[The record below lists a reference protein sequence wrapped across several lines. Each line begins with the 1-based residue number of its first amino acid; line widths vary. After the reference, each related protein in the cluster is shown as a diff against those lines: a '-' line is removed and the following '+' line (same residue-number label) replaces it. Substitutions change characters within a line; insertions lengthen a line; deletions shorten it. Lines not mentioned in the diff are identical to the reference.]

1 MIMSLRLI
9 VDLKDP
15 GECRDSV
22 GLIVPIAPTTE
33 RQCQLEIEVPGAES
47 IDTLRSTDEGQSV
60 LLVAPPRSGSIS
72 IAYSI
77 GSGGSGTPNFP
88 ACQKEYLNLP
98 PAITVRLR
106 DLLHTASSMVERERR
121 IIDFTAEYFSYGPL
135 ASTPIAEQLVR
146 GLGSGN
152 CIDINEFLISA
163 LLGCGIP
170 ARYYAGYYFP
180 SRDRPSNADGMH
192 CWIST
197 HIDGKQRYWDVPFSL
212 KRGMKK
218 LRPGLEQLGGAY
230 IAMSIGMELAF
241 DIRGVVYR
249 TRHLAR
255 PSWLL
260 PDGVMQPAT
269 VTCRAYP
276 APSAIADHGNDD
288 KARFTPRIG
297 KGESCGS
304 S

>member
-1 MIMSLRLI
+1 MSLRLI

-33 RQCQLEIEVPGAES
+33 HQCQVEIEIPGADS
-47 IDTLRSTDEGQSV
+47 IDALRSTDEEQSV
-60 LLVAPPRSGSIS
+60 LLVSAPKSGSMS

-77 GSGGSGTPNFP
+77 GSGGSGTPKLP

-98 PAITVRLR
+98 PAITVRLH

-135 ASTPIAEQLVR
+135 ASMPIAEQLVC
-146 GLGSGN
+146 GLASGN

-163 LLGCGIP
+163 MVSCGIP
-170 ARYYAGYYFP
+170 AHYYAGYYFP

-197 HIDGKQRYWDVPFSL
+197 QIDGKQRYWDVPFSL

-249 TRHLAR
+249 TRYLAH

-260 PDGVMQPAT
+260 PNGGMQAAS
-269 VTCRAYP
+269 VNCRAYP
-276 APSAIADHGNDD
+276 EPSTFADHCNDD
-288 KARFTPRIG
+288 NARFTPRIG
-297 KGESCGS
+297 NGEDCGS
-304 S
+304 L

>member
-1 MIMSLRLI
+1 MPLRLV

-22 GLIVPIAPTTE
+22 GLIVPVAPTTE
-33 RQCQLEIEVPGAES
+33 HQCQREIAIPGAES
-47 IDTLRSTDEGQSV
+47 IDTLRSTDDGQSV
-60 LLVAPPRSGSIS
+60 LLVSASKGSPMS
-72 IAYSI
+72 VAYSI
-77 GSGGSGTPNFP
+77 GPGGSGTPNLP
-88 ACQKEYLNLP
+88 ACQKQFLGLP
-98 PAITVRLR
+98 PAITDRLR
-106 DLLHTASSMVERERR
+106 DLLHTASSMAERERR
-121 IIDFTAEYFSYGPL
+121 IIDFTADYFSYGPL
-135 ASTPIAEQLVR
+135 ASTPIAEQLVC

-163 LLGCGIP
+163 LVGCGIP

-180 SRDRPSNADGMH
+180 SRDRPSTADGMH

-197 HIDGKQRYWDVPFSL
+197 HIDGKQRYWDVPYL
-212 KRGMKK
+212 LRRGTKK
-218 LRPGLEQLGGAY
+218 LRPGLEQLGGTY

-249 TRHLAR
+249 TRSLAR

-260 PDGVMQPAT
+260 PNGSMQPAS

-276 APSAIADHGNDD
+276 APSTFADHFDDD
-288 KARFTPRIG
+288 KAGFAPRIVI
-297 KGESCGS
+297 GEENYRS